1 MAEVGG
7 RKCGHSGSGDIIF
20 NVRTRRLGFRRLGGI
35 KEGGTAA
42 LPQFTRQREG
52 GCGNT
57 AAYGTEGRKG
67 PQPTR
72 LREKRERREDGR
84 PRNKGYE
91 FMQKG
96 VLLRE
101 IKRRMRIILQFAC
114 IIALRDNVVW

>member
-1 MAEVGG
+1 M
-7 RKCGHSGSGDIIF
+7 
-20 NVRTRRLGFRRLGGI
+20 
-35 KEGGTAA
+35 
-42 LPQFTRQREG
+42 PQSTGQSEG

-57 AAYGTEGRKG
+57 AAYETEGRKG

-91 FMQKG
+91 SMQKG
-96 VLLRE
+96 VFLRE

>member
-1 MAEVGG
+1 MKDMGLKGRRKEEGG
-7 RKCGHSGSGDIIF
+7 RKRELRHC
-20 NVRTRRLGFRRLGGI
+20 RTLQDRRKGR
-35 KEGGTAA
+35 
-42 LPQFTRQREG
+42 

-91 FMQKG
+91 SMQKG
-96 VLLRE
+96 VFLRE

>member
-1 MAEVGG
+1 MRTF
-7 RKCGHSGSGDIIF
+7 RKWRYYIV

-35 KEGGTAA
+35 KEGELRHCRSLQDRRNG
-42 LPQFTRQREG
+42 R

-57 AAYGTEGRKG
+57 AAYETEGRKG

-91 FMQKG
+91 SMQKG
-96 VLLRE
+96 VFLRE

-114 IIALRDNVVW
+114 IIVLRDNVVW